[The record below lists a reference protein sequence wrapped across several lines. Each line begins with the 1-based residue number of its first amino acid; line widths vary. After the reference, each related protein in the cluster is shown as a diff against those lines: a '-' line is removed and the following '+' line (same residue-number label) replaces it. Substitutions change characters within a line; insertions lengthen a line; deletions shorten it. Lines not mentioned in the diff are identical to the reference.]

1 MIRFS
6 DRPWFWNARHR
17 LIGARAAVLARLG
30 RGRRSARK
38 ASTGVLQI
46 PYLLRQA
53 LAFALLCAVAIPGLH
68 GLDQAVPGIA
78 ETLHVDHLRPGTY
91 DVLLETVAGVAGV
104 FIGLYFTA
112 VTAVAAA
119 VYIRVPDDLRS
130 LIIEDRIGSSYVA
143 WVAVTAGLSVV
154 LLSIHAAAGTM
165 YPLAIPLV
173 GLLATVSIFSFVALG
188 RRAFDLADPT
198 VLRESLAR
206 EFAVAVKR
214 ALAPKRGWNRPAT
227 QEASNAAAGRAAQSL
242 GTLVRI
248 ATRESHLQGR
258 SSRALVRTIA
268 HLLASYIRARN
279 HIPTESKF
287 WGERYEHRNWYL
299 ADSIR
304 VNTATAT
311 GTALD
316 PKTVADIGWVEDL
329 MLGPIVA
336 AIGASAEQDV
346 YDDVYLTLHALD
358 SVWHQMGVTL
368 SINSAIRW
376 TDRLSDR
383 VIPAISRTDAGRLER
398 AALPAG
404 VADALSFLAL
414 TIEVGFHQRVASFDF
429 SALSGRIAAADWG
442 DPATPY
448 AFDLPQ
454 TVLTQAEHTS
464 RSMLFERKAQ
474 VSGHVATPGW
484 YAGERILNALEWE
497 MHDQIDRIV
506 PFLRKWVVSAA
517 DRLTEAERHE
527 AAASILNRG
536 IEIASKLSAHIP
548 EWRAQVDQLDG
559 LPRRLSLTRPDWDW
573 AAVERQS
580 DALRRAVF
588 RRTAESI
595 LPLSLLP
602 RNEDVPDNLGQAV
615 TFTGEACF
623 GALADGDYEAFEQL
637 FNAYLVGTLSI
648 ADRLRGEV
656 ARWADDFGLTW
667 STEPVMDLMAISGYA
682 CVIGELRGDSKPWSV
697 CTRAWDGYLEKSADR
712 GERVRALAAIHSFHT
727 NRIGIGP
734 RETSRGKWEQ
744 RLRILIED
752 LPKSGRLDDAF
763 GEEEVNH
770 ESTLVQVF
778 SRSFNL
784 ARPTDVFMVRYV
796 ALQPEAQGLDLGVRH
811 PERYADEAPPEEEG
825 Q

>member
-1 MIRFS
+1 
-6 DRPWFWNARHR
+6 
-17 LIGARAAVLARLG
+17 
-30 RGRRSARK
+30 
-38 ASTGVLQI
+38 
-46 PYLLRQA
+46 
-53 LAFALLCAVAIPGLH
+53 
-68 GLDQAVPGIA
+68 LDQAAPGIA
-78 ETLHVDHLRPGTY
+78 EALHVDHLRPGTY

-143 WVAVTAGLSVV
+143 WVAVTAGFSVV
-154 LLSIHAAAGTM
+154 LLSIHAAADTM

-206 EFAVAVKR
+206 EFAVAAKR
-214 ALAPKRGWNRPAT
+214 SLAPNRGWNRTAA
-227 QEASNAAAGRAAQSL
+227 QEASNAAAGQAAQSL

-258 SSRALVRTIA
+258 SSRALVRSIA
-268 HLLASYIRARN
+268 RLLASYIRARN
-279 HIPTESKF
+279 HIPTDSKF

-358 SVWHQMGVTL
+358 SVWHQMGVTW
-368 SINSAIRW
+368 SIKSAIRW
-376 TDRLSDR
+376 TNRMSER
-383 VIPAISRTDAGRLER
+383 VIPAISQTDAGRLER
-398 AALPAG
+398 PALPAG

-414 TIEVGFHQRVASFDF
+414 TIEVGFHQRVASFNF
-429 SALSGRIAAADWG
+429 SALSERIAATDWG
-442 DPATPY
+442 DPAAPY

-454 TVLTQAEHTS
+454 PVLQQAEHTS
-464 RSMLFERKAQ
+464 QSMLFEREIG

-484 YAGERILNALEWE
+484 YASERILNALEWE
-497 MHDQIDRIV
+497 MHDQIDRIL
-506 PFLRKWVVSAA
+506 PFLRKWVVSTA
-517 DRLTEAERHE
+517 DRLTEAERYE
-527 AAASILNRG
+527 AAASVLNRG

-548 EWRAQVDQLDG
+548 EWRAQIDQLDG

-573 AAVERQS
+573 AGVEHHSDTLRQAVS
-580 DALRRAVF
+580 RRVAK
-588 RRTAESI
+588 SI

-623 GALADGDYEAFEQL
+623 GTLTDGDYEAFEQL

-648 ADRLRGEV
+648 TDRLRGEV

-682 CVIGELRGDSKPWSV
+682 CVIGELRGDDKPWSV
-697 CTRAWDGYLEKSADR
+697 CTHAWDGYLEKSANR

-744 RLRILIED
+744 QVRALIED
-752 LPKSGRLDDAF
+752 LPRTGHLDAF
-763 GEEEVNH
+763 GDEEEIDH
-770 ESTLVQVF
+770 ESTLVRAF
-778 SRSFNL
+778 SRSFSL
-784 ARPTDVFMVRYV
+784 ARPTEVFMVRYV
-796 ALQPEAQGLDLGVRH
+796 ARQPEAQGLDLGVRH
-811 PERYADEAPPEEEG
+811 FERYADETPPDGKE